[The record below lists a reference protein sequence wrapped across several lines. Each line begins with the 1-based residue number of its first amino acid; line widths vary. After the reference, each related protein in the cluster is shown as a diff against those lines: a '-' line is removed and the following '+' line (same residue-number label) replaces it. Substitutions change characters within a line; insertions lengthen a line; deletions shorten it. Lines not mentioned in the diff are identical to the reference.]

1 MRKFIILVAFFVC
14 VPSAFVFSDDS
25 AEVAA
30 LKKENELLNAKLE
43 AANLKIEK
51 LQKQLDE
58 LKASEKKL
66 PKEKDE
72 DLFQPGTAWSG
83 TRNYQPSNE
92 FQDLKLVV
100 LTRDGSKFTGEIHFK
115 SIDNKQQQL
124 AISGKAPQT
133 SKGPVNFKTEQKG
146 IFQQQF
152 TGTLAGG
159 QISFTFKGT
168 AVNGDKVQG
177 TGNLKQ

>member
-1 MRKFIILVAFFVC
+1 MQKFIFLVALFVC
-14 VPSAFVFSDDS
+14 VPSTFVFSDDS
-25 AEVAA
+25 ADVAA
-30 LKKENELLNAKLE
+30 LKKENELLTAKLE

-58 LKASEKKL
+58 LKSNEKKP

-177 TGNLKQ
+177 TGNLKP

>member
-1 MRKFIILVAFFVC
+1 MQKFMILIAFFVC
-14 VPSAFVFSDDS
+14 VPSTLVFSDDS
-25 AEVAA
+25 ADVAA

-58 LKASEKKL
+58 LKSNEKKP

-72 DLFQPGTAWSG
+72 DLIQPGTSWSG

-124 AISGKAPQT
+124 AISGNATQT

-159 QISFTFKGT
+159 QISFTF
-168 AVNGDKVQG
+168 NGDKVQG